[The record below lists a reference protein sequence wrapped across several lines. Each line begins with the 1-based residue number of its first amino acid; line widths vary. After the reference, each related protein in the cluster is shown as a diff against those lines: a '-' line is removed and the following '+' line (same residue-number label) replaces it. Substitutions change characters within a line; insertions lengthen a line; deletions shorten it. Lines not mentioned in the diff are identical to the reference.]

1 MRGVSE
7 NRVFL
12 DYAIVFS
19 VVGRPDVQSLTQDRR
34 RRARAVALYA
44 VCAQP
49 TALPPLRSQLRAVP
63 VLAVLASHT
72 GLEFVPSWAGT
83 PRMAAGNNVNCRNL
97 RSSSLHSRN
106 QHRGGLMK
114 YQSGTDMN
122 LCGELERVRVGDTR
136 PPISP
141 VAPGWM
147 YLYTPNA
154 EIHTLHRN
162 RPVPYASTLPLCS
175 LDRSFTTAPNAMSG
189 FTSRLPGRCTC

>member
-1 MRGVSE
+1 MQLFSLSSEGRMCKVSLKTVGGVLEPSPS
-7 NRVFL
+7 N
-12 DYAIVFS
+12 
-19 VVGRPDVQSLTQDRR
+19 
-34 RRARAVALYA
+34 A

-72 GLEFVPSWAGT
+72 GVEFAPSWAGT